1 MTLQIVYRNIRFS
14 AKVDRCLRR
23 RWRMHGDLSIRVR
36 EALDGVNLL
45 DVELLDVDSRRV
57 HATQVGVFESAW
69 LAAHEAASAR
79 GCSLNTLVNSAVWAA
94 FGAPRPQSTRG
105 VGCENL
111 FGRTEGLGA
120 VENGK
125 PAKGRLLCRPC
136 PIAAMNG
143 IGSRERSHSET
154 DAPQQVRHC
163 IVDKQ

>member
-1 MTLQIVYRNIRFS
+1 MTLQIVYRNIRFT

-45 DVELLDVDSRRV
+45 EVELLEVDYRRV

-94 FGAPRPQSTRG
+94 FGAPRSGQRG
-105 VGCENL
+105 RPRGRNQRMVTVHEVAEL
-111 FGRTEGLGA
+111 FTL
-120 VENGK
+120 
-125 PAKGRLLCRPC
+125 
-136 PIAAMNG
+136 
-143 IGSRERSHSET
+143 SRH
-154 DAPQQVRHC
+154 V
-163 IVDKQ
+163 